1 MEKKVHLKI
10 VLPSKIYKEEDVYR
24 VVIPGESG
32 NLTVLE
38 DRAPSV
44 LTLRSGYIT
53 VLGEAS
59 SEESNY
65 FIVGGVANI
74 ADNVCE
80 VLTEAVVPEEHIS
93 QYGIFNY
100 VNWRTRKGRK
110 KAVLDRYRRKMK
122 RVDERI
128 KNKPLE

>member
-1 MEKKVHLKI
+1 MENKVHLKI
-10 VLPSKIYKEEDVYR
+10 VLPDKVYKEEDVNR
-24 VVIPGESG
+24 VQIPGEYG
-32 NLTVLE
+32 DLTVLE

-44 LTLRSGYIT
+44 LTLRSGYIK
-53 VLGEAS
+53 VLGEQ
-59 SEESNY
+59 ENKY

-80 VLTEAVVPEEHIS
+80 VLTEAVVQEAHIS
-93 QYGIFNY
+93 QYGIFNF
-100 VNWRTRKGRK
+100 VNWRSQKGRK

-122 RVDERI
+122 KIDERI

>member
-10 VLPSKIYKEEDVYR
+10 VLPSKVYKEEDVYR
-24 VVIPGESG
+24 VVIPGEHG
-32 NLTVLE
+32 DLTVLE
-38 DRAPSV
+38 ERAPSV
-44 LTLRSGYIT
+44 LTLRSGYIK
-53 VLGEAS
+53 VLGESS
-59 SEESNY
+59 SEENNY

-93 QYGIFNY
+93 QYGVFNY
-100 VNWRTRKGRK
+100 VNWRTQKGRK
-110 KAVLDRYRRKMK
+110 RAVLDRYRRKMK

-128 KNKPLE
+128 KSKPLE

>member
-10 VLPSKIYKEEDVYR
+10 VLPSKVYKEEDVYR
-24 VVIPGESG
+24 VVIPGEHG
-32 NLTVLE
+32 DLTVLE
-38 DRAPSV
+38 ERAPSV
-44 LTLRSGYIT
+44 LTLRSGYIK
-53 VLGEAS
+53 VLGESS
-59 SEESNY
+59 SEENNY

-80 VLTEAVVPEEHIS
+80 VLTEAVVSEEHIS
-93 QYGIFNY
+93 QYGVFNY
-100 VNWRTRKGRK
+100 VNWRTQKGRK
-110 KAVLDRYRRKMK
+110 RAVLDRYRRKMK